1 MRNCPVCGE
10 TFGDELNFCDVDGS
24 QLERDPAD
32 VAQDKNKLW
41 SILGVALV
49 VGALVISAMS
59 IIFLPKGRVSS
70 PASVSSQPQPSS
82 TPETKLATAE
92 TPSNAEPSSVSSE
105 PGTLSPPDSVPPELK
120 KKDAAAPGHENA
132 NLSKSAKAAAQSGE
146 EAEKPAPEP
155 QPPTPAP
162 VTAKKPETPSAK
174 TAGEKHEA
182 ETPRATAQPAADP
195 KSAGAKPAENSNKKK
210 GGDDKDKKK
219 GGFFKVFKKI
229 FGKD

>member
-10 TFGDELNFCDVDGS
+10 SFGDELNFCDVDGA

-32 VAQDKNKLW
+32 VTQQKNKLW

-49 VGALVISAMS
+49 VGALVISALS

-70 PASVSSQPQPSS
+70 PALVSSQPQPASPS
-82 TPETKLATAE
+82 ETKLATAE
-92 TPSNAEPSSVSSE
+92 TSSNAEPSSISSE
-105 PGTLSPPDSVPPELK
+105 PGTLPAPDSVAPELK
-120 KKDAAAPGHENA
+120 KREAAPGHENA

-146 EAEKPAPEP
+146 ESEKPAPEP
-155 QPPTPAP
+155 QSPTPAP
-162 VTAKKPETPSAK
+162 VTAKKPETPSVK
-174 TAGEKHEA
+174 TAGEKRET
-182 ETPRATAQPAADP
+182 ETPRATAPPPTDP
-195 KSAGAKPAENSNKKK
+195 KSAGTKPDNSNSKKK